1 MKNLTR
7 SLTKAMRGTL
17 AIAVAVLLPGTAH
30 ALNVGDQAPDFKLIG
45 SDGKMYTLSQ
55 FRGKQPVV
63 IAFFPKAHT
72 GG

>member
-1 MKNLTR
+1 MKTLANG
-7 SLTKAMRGTL
+7 LTKVIRGSL
-17 AIAVAVLLPGTAH
+17 AIAAAILLPGTAH
-30 ALNVGDQAPDFKLIG
+30 ALGIGNHAPDFKLVG
-45 SDGKMYTLSQ
+45 SDGKYYTLSQ